1 MGTNPAISGFLPIT
15 KWLPGCS
22 GRTARIDIIA
32 GIALAGLLIPE
43 GMAYAGIAGVTPQM
57 GLYAALIGMFVYAVF
72 GTSRQLA
79 VTSTSSSAA
88 MLMALV
94 SPIAQGDATRYLLLV
109 SATTISAGVIFFLG
123 GAFKLGSVS
132 EFISKPVLK
141 GFVFGL
147 GLTIMVKQAHK
158 VMGISE
164 GHGNFF
170 HQFWHVLVSL
180 KEVNFYT
187 LIVGATAIVIMFILA
202 AVAPRLPSALVV
214 LVLGI
219 ISASVFGLEHH
230 GVEVVGTIH
239 AGIPSL
245 RLPNVG
251 EDALADI
258 FVGSI
263 GIVLV
268 LAAEA
273 LAAARTFATKN
284 KYEIDPNQELL
295 ALGAS
300 NLVSGLFGG
309 MIVGGGMSGT
319 AANDASGAQ
328 TQLSTITASL
338 SIGVT
343 LAFLL
348 PLIRNLPEAVLGAIV
363 VHAVSHL
370 IDVRTLKRY
379 AKLRTGSIW
388 GALAALFGVSQMGIL
403 KGLIFAVGL
412 TLIALMRK
420 LSAPQDSV
428 LGKLPGSTTFADVS
442 RHRQAEQ
449 IPGLMIFRPNG
460 ILFFANAN
468 RIHNRLRE
476 LVKQCG
482 SSLRTVLINLEA
494 SPDVDVTALEMLV
507 QLRREL
513 HEFGIELCFA
523 RVADPV
529 RDLFERSGFLQELG
543 EDHIFPE
550 IKVAVAKFLKDSE
563 LLARLNESH
572 T

>member
-1 MGTNPAISGFLPIT
+1 MGSNSTISRFLPIT
-15 KWLPGCS
+15 KWLPECS
-22 GRTARIDIIA
+22 WRTTRTDIIA
-32 GIALAGLLIPE
+32 GIALAGLLVPE
-43 GMAYAGIAGVTPQM
+43 GMAYAGIAGVPPQM
-57 GLYAALIGMFVYAVF
+57 GLYAALIGMFVYAIF

-94 SPIAQGDATRYLLLV
+94 APIALGDSARYSLLV
-109 SATTISAGVIFFLG
+109 SAATLAAGLIFFVG
-123 GAFKLGSVS
+123 GVLKLGAVS

-158 VMGISE
+158 LMGIP
-164 GHGNFF
+164 GGQGNFF
-170 HQFWHVLVSL
+170 HQAWHVLTSL
-180 KEVNFYT
+180 GEVNLWT
-187 LIVGATAIVIMFILA
+187 LAVGAAAIVIMFLLGAI
-202 AVAPRLPSALVV
+202 APRVPSALVV
-214 LVLGI
+214 LILGI
-219 ISASVFGLEHH
+219 ISASVLGLEHY

-245 RLPNVG
+245 RLPRVG

-258 FVGSI
+258 FVGVI

-268 LAAEA
+268 LVAEA
-273 LAAARTFATKN
+273 LAAARTFAAKN
-284 KYEIDPNQELL
+284 KYEINPNQELF
-295 ALGAS
+295 ALGAA
-300 NLVSGLFGG
+300 NLTSGLFGG

-319 AANDASGAQ
+319 AANDASKAQ
-328 TQLSTITASL
+328 SQLSTITASL
-338 SIGVT
+338 SVGLT

-363 VHAVSHL
+363 VHAVAHL
-370 IDVRTLKRY
+370 ADVRTLKYY

-388 GALAALFGVSQMGIL
+388 GALAALFGVLQMGIL

-420 LSAPQDSV
+420 LSSPQDSV
-428 LGKLPGSTTFADVS
+428 LGRLPSSGNFVDVA
-442 RHRQAEQ
+442 RHPHAEQ
-449 IPGLMIFRPNG
+449 IPGLVIFRPNG
-460 ILFFANAN
+460 VLFFANAN

-476 LVKQCG
+476 LVKQAG
-482 SSLRTVLINLEA
+482 QPLRAVLINLEA
-494 SPDVDVTALEMLV
+494 SPDVDVTSLEMLV
-507 QLRREL
+507 QLQKEL
-513 HEFGIELCFA
+513 HESGIVLYFA

-543 EDHIFPE
+543 EGRIFPG
-550 IKVAVAKFLKDSE
+550 IKVAVAKFLE
-563 LLARLNESH
+563 TRQLLARLSA
-572 T
+572 

>member
-1 MGTNPAISGFLPIT
+1 MISGFLPIT
-15 KWLPGCS
+15 KWLPACS
-22 GRTARIDIIA
+22 WKTAHADIIA
-32 GIALAGLLIPE
+32 GIALAGLLVPE
-43 GMAYAGIAGVTPQM
+43 GMAYAGIAGVPPQM
-57 GLYAALIGMFVYAVF
+57 GLYAALFGMFVYAVF

-94 SPIAQGDATRYLLLV
+94 APIAQGNATRYSLLV
-109 SATTISAGVIFFLG
+109 SATTFAAGLIFILG
-123 GAFKLGSVS
+123 GAFKLGAVS

-158 VMGISE
+158 VMGIS
-164 GHGNFF
+164 GGQGNFF
-170 HQFWHVLVSL
+170 HQSWHVLTSL
-180 KEVNFYT
+180 DEINLWT
-187 LIVGATAIVIMFILA
+187 LVVGAAAIVIMFILGA
-202 AVAPRLPSALVV
+202 MAPRLPSALVV

-219 ISASVFGLEHH
+219 IGASAFGFEHH
-230 GVEVVGTIH
+230 GVEVVGTIY

-245 RLPNVG
+245 RLPKVG
-251 EDALADI
+251 EDAFADI
-258 FVGSI
+258 FVGAI

-284 KYEIDPNQELL
+284 KYEINPNQELL
-295 ALGAS
+295 ALGAA
-300 NLVSGLFGG
+300 NVVSGLFGG

-319 AANDASGAQ
+319 AANDASRAQ
-328 TQLSTITASL
+328 TQLSTIAASL
-338 SIGVT
+338 SVGLT

-363 VHAVSHL
+363 IHAVSHL
-370 IDVRTLKRY
+370 VDVRTLRHY

-388 GALAALFGVSQMGIL
+388 AALAALFGVLQMGIL

-412 TLIALMRK
+412 TLIVLMRK
-420 LSAPQDSV
+420 LSSPQDSV
-428 LGKLPGSTTFADVS
+428 LGRLPGSTNFVDVS
-442 RHRQAEQ
+442 RHHQAEQ
-449 IPGLMIFRPNG
+449 VAGLMIFRPNG

-476 LVKQCG
+476 LVKQAG
-482 SSLRTVLINLEA
+482 LSLRTVLINLEA
-494 SPDVDVTALEMLV
+494 SPDVDVTSLEMLV
-507 QLRREL
+507 ELRKEL
-513 HEFGIELCFA
+513 RASGIDLYFA

-529 RDLFERSGFLQELG
+529 RDLFECSGFLQELG
-543 EDHIFPE
+543 EDKILPE
-550 IKVAVAKFLKDSE
+550 IEAAVAKFLE
-563 LLARLNESH
+563 NEQPPVRRNESCA
-572 T
+572 